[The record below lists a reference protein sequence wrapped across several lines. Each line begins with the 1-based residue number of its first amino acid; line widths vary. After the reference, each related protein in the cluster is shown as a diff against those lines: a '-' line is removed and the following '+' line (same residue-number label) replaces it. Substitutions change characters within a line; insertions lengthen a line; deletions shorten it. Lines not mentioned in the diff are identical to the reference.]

1 MPSHKWSKGAA
12 KALKLIEKNRKKD
25 LEDALGK
32 IDAEPGTPV
41 CAGRNKSVKARIHV
55 ELWRN
60 GWVAGTALDKAKAF
74 AESGLGAD
82 EGDFYTNWKMA
93 YALKYRARSQGW
105 DNMTT
110 AMAHYARAIRSL
122 EVDDP
127 DNVDAMRCL
136 LIDQAE
142 AYVYM
147 SQTDDALTQ
156 MQRAMDL
163 GKKPAPQP
171 WHHWAYAFALHQ
183 DGQYKESIDR
193 VAMARAGKPD
203 DLYYNDM
210 RLLLAA
216 SQARAGYGAEA
227 NRTIGEFRKQRD
239 KEHEPV
245 WSIPLEL
252 ERGAFQPGG
261 AGEMHWRASL
271 EDLDPGALP
280 PR

>member
-25 LEDALGK
+25 LDDALGK
-32 IDAEPGTPV
+32 IDEEPGAPV

-60 GWVAGTALDKAKAF
+60 GWAGVAALDEARTL
-74 AESGLGAD
+74 AESGLNAD
-82 EGDFYTNWKMA
+82 KGDFYTNWKMA

-105 DNMTT
+105 NNMTT
-110 AMAHYARAIRSL
+110 AMAHYDRAIESL
-122 EVDDP
+122 EADAP
-127 DNVDAMRCL
+127 TNVDAMRCL
-136 LIDQAE
+136 LIDRAE

-147 SQTDDALTQ
+147 SKTTPALTG

-163 GKKPAPQP
+163 GKTPAPQP

-183 DGQYKESIDR
+183 AGQYKEAIDR
-193 VAMARAGKPD
+193 LAMVPAGKPD

-216 SQARAGYGAEA
+216 SQARAGNGAEA
-227 NRTIGEFRKQRD
+227 NKTIGDFHKLRD
-239 KEHEPV
+239 KEHELV

-252 ERGAFQPGG
+252 ERGAFSPGG
-261 AGEMHWRASL
+261 PGEMHWRASL
-271 EDLDPGALP
+271 ELLDPKALP
-280 PR
+280 R